1 MSASQ
6 TQAVI
11 AGYARSPFTP
21 AGKGAL
27 SRVRP
32 DDLMAQVVRALIDRT
47 GAKPEDIE
55 DVIIG
60 CAFPEGEQG
69 FNIGRVVGF
78 LADLPITAA
87 GTQVN
92 RWCGSSMSAVHM
104 AAGAIAAG
112 AGELFVCGGVESMS
126 RVPMLGFNPV
136 LNPRLSAEKPDSY
149 IGMGMTAEN
158 LAQRYQIDRAAQQE
172 FAVTSQHRAAAA
184 QAEGRFAD
192 EIVPIHTKVGVVDQD
207 GCIRAD
213 TTQEGLSSL
222 KPAFLATGTVT
233 AGTSSPLTD
242 GASAVL
248 VCSAAYAERN
258 NLPVLARIES
268 MAVAG
273 CAPDVMGIGPVPS
286 ARKALAR
293 AGLEVGAMDVIELNE
308 AFAAQALAVE
318 RDLMLDHDH
327 VNIDG
332 GAIALG
338 HPLGASGARIT
349 GKAASLL
356 ARTGG
361 KHALATMCVGGGQGV
376 ATILTRV

>member
-1 MSASQ
+1 MTAQ
-6 TQAVI
+6 RTPAVI
-11 AGYARSPFTP
+11 AGYVRSPFTP

-27 SRVRP
+27 ARTRP
-32 DDLMAQVVRALIDRT
+32 DDLMAQVVRALIGRA

-55 DVIIG
+55 DIIIG

-69 FNIGRVVGF
+69 FNIGRVVAF

-87 GTQVN
+87 GSQVN

-112 AGELFVCGGVESMS
+112 AGDLFVCGGVESMS
-126 RVPMLGFNPV
+126 RVPMMGFNPV
-136 LNPRLSAEKPDSY
+136 LNPRLQQDKPESY
-149 IGMGMTAEN
+149 VSMGLTAET
-158 LAQRYQIDRAAQQE
+158 LAQRYQIDRAAQQD
-172 FAVTSQHRAAAA
+172 FAVTSQRRAASA

-192 EIVPIHTKVGVVDQD
+192 EIVPIQTKAGPVDQD

-213 TTQEGLSSL
+213 TTAEALSAL
-222 KPAFLATGTVT
+222 KPAFLAAGTVT

-248 VCSAAYAERN
+248 VASADYADKHG
-258 NLPVLARIES
+258 LPVLARINS
-268 MAVAG
+268 MSVAG
-273 CAPDVMGIGPVPS
+273 CAPDIMGIGPVPA

-293 AGLEVGAMDVIELNE
+293 AGLEMGEMDLIELNE

-318 RDLMLDHDH
+318 RDLMLDHAR
-327 VNIDG
+327 VNLDG

-349 GKAASLL
+349 GKAAALL

-361 KHALATMCVGGGQGV
+361 RHALATMCVGGGQGV
-376 ATILTRV
+376 ATVLSRA

>member
-1 MSASQ
+1 M
-6 TQAVI
+6 TEAVI
-11 AGYARSPFTP
+11 AGFARSPFTP

-27 SRVRP
+27 ARVRP
-32 DDLMAQVVRALIDRT
+32 DDLMAQVVRALIERA

-55 DVIIG
+55 DIIIG

-87 GTQVN
+87 GSQVN
-92 RWCGSSMSAVHM
+92 RWCGSSMSAIHM
-104 AAGAIAAG
+104 AAGAVAAG

-136 LNPRLSAEKPDSY
+136 LNPRLQQQKPESY
-149 IGMGMTAEN
+149 AAMGMTAEN
-158 LAQRYQIDRAAQQE
+158 LAQRYQIGREAQQDFAMTSQQRAA
-172 FAVTSQHRAAAA
+172 SA
-184 QAEGRFAD
+184 QSEGRFTD
-192 EIVPIHTKVGVVDQD
+192 EIVPIQTKAGLVEAD
-207 GCIRAD
+207 GCIRAE
-213 TTQEGLSSL
+213 TTQEGLSGL

-248 VCSAAYAERN
+248 VASADYAEKHG
-258 NLPVLARIES
+258 LPVLARIAS
-268 MAVAG
+268 MSVAG
-273 CAPDVMGIGPVPS
+273 CAPEIMGIGPVPA

-293 AGLEVGAMDVIELNE
+293 AGIDMAAIDLIELNE

-318 RDLMLDHDH
+318 RDLMLDHAR
-327 VNIDG
+327 VNLDG

-356 ARTGG
+356 AREGG
-361 KHALATMCVGGGQGV
+361 KYAMATMCVGGGQGV
-376 ATILTRV
+376 ATVLARV

>member
-1 MSASQ
+1 MSQSQ
-6 TQAVI
+6 SGAVI
-11 AGYARSPFTP
+11 VGYARSPFTP

-27 SRVRP
+27 ARVRP
-32 DDLMAQVVRALIDRT
+32 DDLMAQVVRALIERT

-55 DVIIG
+55 DIIIG

-87 GTQVN
+87 GAQVN
-92 RWCGSSMSAVHM
+92 RWCGSSMSAIHM

-112 AGELFVCGGVESMS
+112 AGDLFVCGGVESMS

-136 LNPRLSAEKPDSY
+136 LNARLQAEKPDSY

-158 LAQRYQIDRAAQQE
+158 LAQRYQIDRDAQQR
-172 FAVTSQHRAAAA
+172 FAVTSQQRAAAA

-192 EIVPIHTKVGVVDQD
+192 EIVPIQTKGGMVAED
-207 GCIRAD
+207 GCIRGD
-213 TTQEGLSSL
+213 TTEQGLAGL

-248 VCSAAYAERN
+248 VASAAYAEKHG
-258 NLPVLARIES
+258 LPVLARIAS
-268 MAVAG
+268 MSVAG
-273 CAPDVMGIGPVPS
+273 CAPEVIGIGPVP
-286 ARKALAR
+286 AAHKALAR
-293 AGLEVGAMDVIELNE
+293 AGLEMGAMDLVELNE

-318 RDLMLDHDH
+318 RDLMLDHSR
-327 VNIDG
+327 VNLDG

-361 KHALATMCVGGGQGV
+361 KYAMATMCVGGGQGV
-376 ATILTRV
+376 ATVLARA

>member
-1 MSASQ
+1 M

-27 SRVRP
+27 ARVRP
-32 DDLMAQVVRALIDRT
+32 DDLMAQVVRALIERT

-55 DVIIG
+55 DIIIG

-87 GTQVN
+87 GSQVN
-92 RWCGSSMSAVHM
+92 RWCGSSMTAVHM
-104 AAGAIAAG
+104 AVGAIAAG

-136 LNPRLSAEKPDSY
+136 LNPRLQTEKPDSY

-158 LAQRYQIDRAAQQE
+158 LAQRYQIGREAQQE
-172 FAVTSQHRAAAA
+172 FAVTSQHRAGAA
-184 QAEGRFAD
+184 QAGGHFAD
-192 EIVPIHTKVGVVDQD
+192 EIVPITTKAGTGDKD
-207 GCIRAD
+207 GCIRVETDQA
-213 TTQEGLSSL
+213 GLSNL

-248 VCSAAYAERN
+248 VCSADYAERN
-258 NLPVLARIES
+258 GLPVLARIAS
-268 MAVAG
+268 MSVAG
-273 CAPDVMGIGPVPS
+273 CAPDVMGIGPVPA
-286 ARKALAR
+286 ARKALQR
-293 AGLEVGAMDVIELNE
+293 AGLEMSAMDVIELNE

-318 RDLMLDHDH
+318 RDLMMDHAK
-327 VNIDG
+327 VNLDG

-376 ATILTRV
+376 ATILTRA

>member
-1 MSASQ
+1 MSASS

-27 SRVRP
+27 ARVRP
-32 DDLMAQVVRALIDRT
+32 DDLMAQVVRALLERT
-47 GAKPEDIE
+47 KARPEDIE
-55 DVIIG
+55 DIIIG

-69 FNIGRVVGF
+69 FNIGRIVAF

-87 GTQVN
+87 GSQVN
-92 RWCGSSMSAVHM
+92 RWCGSSMSAVHI

-136 LNPRLSAEKPDSY
+136 LNPKLSKEKPDSY
-149 IGMGMTAEN
+149 LGMGMTAEN
-158 LAQRYQIDRAAQQE
+158 LAQRYQIDRAAQQA
-172 FAVTSQHRAAAA
+172 FAITSQERAAAA
-184 QAEGRFAD
+184 QSGGHFKD
-192 EIVPIHTKVGVVDQD
+192 EIVPITTKSGVVDQD
-207 GCIRAD
+207 GCIRAE
-213 TTQEGLSSL
+213 TTQEGLSNL

-248 VCSAAYAERN
+248 VCSAAYADAHG
-258 NLPVLARIES
+258 LPVLARVAA

-273 CAPDVMGIGPVPS
+273 CAPEIMGIGPVPA

-293 AGLEVGAMDVIELNE
+293 AGLQMDAMDVIELNE

-318 RDLMLDHDH
+318 RDLMLDHAK

-361 KHALATMCVGGGQGV
+361 RHALATMCVGGGQGT
-376 ATILTRV
+376 ATILSRA

>member
-1 MSASQ
+1 MS
-6 TQAVI
+6 QAVI
-11 AGYARSPFTP
+11 VGYARSPFTQ

-27 SRVRP
+27 ARVRP
-32 DDLMAQVVRALIDRT
+32 DDLMAQVVRALLERT
-47 GAKPEDIE
+47 GANPADIE

-87 GTQVN
+87 GSQVN
-92 RWCGSSMSAVHM
+92 RWCGSSMTAIHM

-126 RVPMLGFNPV
+126 RVPMMGFNPV
-136 LNPRLSAEKPDSY
+136 LNPRLQKEKPDSY
-149 IGMGMTAEN
+149 LSMGLTAEN
-158 LAQRYQIDRAAQQE
+158 LAERYQISREQQQE
-172 FAVTSQHRAAAA
+172 FAVTSQQRAAAA
-184 QAEGRFAD
+184 QANGHFAD
-192 EIVPIHTKVGVVDQD
+192 EIVPIQTRDGVVDQD
-207 GCIRAD
+207 GCVRPGTDQA
-213 TTQEGLSSL
+213 GLSGL

-242 GASAVL
+242 GAAAVL
-248 VCSAAYAERN
+248 VASAGYAEKHR
-258 NLPVLARIES
+258 LPVLARIQS
-268 MAVAG
+268 MAVSG
-273 CAPDVMGIGPVPS
+273 CAPEIMGIGPVP
-286 ARKALAR
+286 ATHKALGR
-293 AGLEVGAMDVIELNE
+293 AGLEIGAIDVAELNE
-308 AFAAQALAVE
+308 AFAAQAMAVE
-318 RDLMLDHDH
+318 RDLMLDHAR
-327 VNIDG
+327 VNLDG

-376 ATILTRV
+376 ATILARA

>member
-1 MSASQ
+1 M
-6 TQAVI
+6 TEAVI
-11 AGYARSPFTP
+11 AGFARSPFTP

-27 SRVRP
+27 ARVRP
-32 DDLMAQVVRALIDRT
+32 DDLMAQVVRALIERT

-55 DVIIG
+55 DIIIG

-87 GTQVN
+87 GSQVN
-92 RWCGSSMSAVHM
+92 RWCGSSMSAIHM
-104 AAGAIAAG
+104 AAGAVAAG

-136 LNPRLSAEKPDSY
+136 LNPRLQQEKPESY
-149 IGMGMTAEN
+149 AAMGMTAEN
-158 LAQRYQIDRAAQQE
+158 LAQRYQIGRGAQQD
-172 FAVTSQHRAAAA
+172 FAVTSQQRAASA

-192 EIVPIHTKVGVVDQD
+192 EIVPIQTKGGVVEAD

-213 TTQEGLSSL
+213 TTQEGLSGL

-248 VCSAAYAERN
+248 VASADYAEKHG
-258 NLPVLARIES
+258 LPVLARIAS
-268 MAVAG
+268 MSVAG
-273 CAPDVMGIGPVPS
+273 CAPEIMGIGPVPA

-293 AGLEVGAMDVIELNE
+293 AGIAMDAVDLIELNE

-318 RDLMLDHDH
+318 RDLMLDHAR
-327 VNIDG
+327 VNLDG

-356 ARTGG
+356 AREGG
-361 KHALATMCVGGGQGV
+361 KYAMATMCVGGGQGV
-376 ATILTRV
+376 ATVLARA

>member
-6 TQAVI
+6 HQAVI

-55 DVIIG
+55 DIIIG

-87 GTQVN
+87 GSQVN
-92 RWCGSSMSAVHM
+92 RWCGSSMTAVHM

-136 LNPRLSAEKPDSY
+136 LNPRLSKEKPDSY

-158 LAQRYQIDRAAQQE
+158 LAERYQIDRHAQQA
-172 FAVTSQHRAAAA
+172 FAVTSQQRAAAA

-192 EIVPIHTKVGVVDQD
+192 EIVPIMTKAGMVDQD

-213 TTQEGLSSL
+213 TTEEGLSNL

-248 VCSAAYAERN
+248 VCSAAYAEKN
-258 NLPVLARIES
+258 GLPVLARIQS

-273 CAPDVMGIGPVPS
+273 CAPDIMGIGPVPA

-293 AGLEVGAMDVIELNE
+293 AGLEIGAMDVVELNE

-318 RDLMLDHDH
+318 RDLMLDHAR
-327 VNIDG
+327 VNLDG

-349 GKAASLL
+349 GKAAALL

-361 KHALATMCVGGGQGV
+361 KHALATMCVGGGQGT
-376 ATILTRV
+376 ATILTRA

>member
-1 MSASQ
+1 M

-11 AGYARSPFTP
+11 VGYARSPFTP

-55 DVIIG
+55 DIIIG

-87 GTQVN
+87 GSQVN
-92 RWCGSSMSAVHM
+92 RWCGSSMTAVHM
-104 AAGAIAAG
+104 AVGAIAAG

-136 LNPRLSAEKPDSY
+136 LNPALQKDKPDSY

-158 LAQRYQIDRAAQQE
+158 LAQRYQIDRDAQQR
-172 FAVTSQHRAAAA
+172 FAVTSQQRAASAA
-184 QAEGRFAD
+184 AEGRFAD
-192 EIVPIHTKVGVVDQD
+192 EIVPIHTKTGTVDQD

-213 TTQEGLSSL
+213 TSESALSGL

-248 VCSAAYAERN
+248 VASADYAEKHG
-258 NLPVLARIES
+258 LPVLARVVS
-268 MAVAG
+268 MSVAG
-273 CAPDVMGIGPVPS
+273 CG
-286 ARKALAR
+286 ARRDGHRSGSGGAKGAGSGR
-293 AGLEVGAMDVIELNE
+293 AGDVGD
-308 AFAAQALAVE
+308 
-318 RDLMLDHDH
+318 
-327 VNIDG
+327 
-332 GAIALG
+332 
-338 HPLGASGARIT
+338 
-349 GKAASLL
+349 
-356 ARTGG
+356 
-361 KHALATMCVGGGQGV
+361 
-376 ATILTRV
+376 

>member
-1 MSASQ
+1 M

-11 AGYARSPFTP
+11 VGFARSPFTP

-32 DDLMAQVVRALIDRT
+32 DDLMAQVVRALIERT

-55 DVIIG
+55 DIIIG

-87 GTQVN
+87 GSQVN
-92 RWCGSSMSAVHM
+92 RWCGSSMSAIHM

-112 AGELFVCGGVESMS
+112 AGELFVCGGIESMS

-136 LNPRLSAEKPDSY
+136 LNPRLQQEKSDSY

-158 LAQRYQIDRAAQQE
+158 LAQRYQIDRAAQQQ
-172 FAVTSQHRAAAA
+172 FAVTSQQRAAAA

-192 EIVPIHTKVGVVDQD
+192 EIVPIQTKAGVVDQD

-213 TTQEGLSSL
+213 TSDAGLSTL

-248 VCSAAYAERN
+248 VASADYAEKHG
-258 NLPVLARIES
+258 LPVLARIAS
-268 MAVAG
+268 MSVAG
-273 CAPDVMGIGPVPS
+273 CAPDVMGIGPVPA

-293 AGLEVGAMDVIELNE
+293 AGLEMSAMDIVELNE

-318 RDLMLDHDH
+318 RDLMLDHAK
-327 VNIDG
+327 VNLDG

-361 KHALATMCVGGGQGV
+361 KHAMATMCVGGGQGV
-376 ATILTRV
+376 ATILARA

>member
-1 MSASQ
+1 M

-11 AGYARSPFTP
+11 VGFARSPFTP

-32 DDLMAQVVRALIDRT
+32 DDLMAQVVRALIERT

-55 DVIIG
+55 DIIIG

-87 GTQVN
+87 GSQVN

-136 LNPRLSAEKPDSY
+136 LNPRLQKEKPDSY
-149 IGMGMTAEN
+149 VGMGMTAEN
-158 LAQRYQIDRAAQQE
+158 LAQRYQIGRAAQQE
-172 FAVTSQHRAAAA
+172 FAVTSQQRAAAA

-192 EIVPIHTKVGVVDQD
+192 EIVPIQTNKGGTVDQD

-213 TTQEGLSSL
+213 TTDAGLSTL
-222 KPAFLATGTVT
+222 RPAFLATGTVT

-248 VCSAAYAERN
+248 VASAGYAEKHG
-258 NLPVLARIES
+258 LPVLARIAS
-268 MAVAG
+268 MSVAG
-273 CAPDVMGIGPVPS
+273 CAPDVMGIGPVPA

-293 AGLEVGAMDVIELNE
+293 AGLEMSAMDVVELNE

-318 RDLMLDHDH
+318 RDLMLDHAR
-327 VNIDG
+327 VNLDG

-349 GKAASLL
+349 GKAAALL

-361 KHALATMCVGGGQGV
+361 KYAMATMCVGGGQGV
-376 ATILTRV
+376 ATILARA

>member
-1 MSASQ
+1 M

-27 SRVRP
+27 ARVRP
-32 DDLMAQVVRALIDRT
+32 DDLMAQVVRALLERT

-78 LADLPITAA
+78 LADLPLTAA
-87 GTQVN
+87 GSQVN

-104 AAGAIAAG
+104 AAGSIAAG

-136 LNPRLSAEKPDSY
+136 LNPKLSKDKPESY
-149 IGMGMTAEN
+149 VSMGLTAEN
-158 LAQRYQIDRAAQQE
+158 LAQRYQIDRASQE
-172 FAVTSQHRAAAA
+172 GFAATSQQRAASA

-192 EIVPIHTKVGVVDQD
+192 EIVPIQTKAGVVDRD
-207 GCIRAD
+207 GCIRAE
-213 TTQEGLSSL
+213 TTEAGLAGL

-242 GASAVL
+242 GAAAVL
-248 VCSAAYAERN
+248 VASADYAERHG
-258 NLPVLARIES
+258 LPVLARIQS
-268 MAVAG
+268 MAVSG
-273 CAPDVMGIGPVPS
+273 CQPDIMGIGPVP
-286 ARKALAR
+286 ATRKALAR
-293 AGLEVGAMDVIELNE
+293 AGLDVGAMDLVELNE
-308 AFAAQALAVE
+308 AFAAQAMAVE
-318 RDLMLDHDH
+318 RDLMLDRGRL
-327 VNIDG
+327 NIDG

-361 KHALATMCVGGGQGV
+361 RHALATMCVGGGQGV
-376 ATILTRV
+376 ATVLARA

>member
-1 MSASQ
+1 M
-6 TQAVI
+6 TPAVI

-32 DDLMAQVVRALIDRT
+32 DDLMAQVVRSLIERT

-55 DVIIG
+55 DIIIG

-87 GTQVN
+87 GSQVN

-136 LNPRLSAEKPDSY
+136 LNPRLQKEKADAY

-158 LAQRYQIDRAAQQE
+158 LAQRYQIDRAAQQQ
-172 FAVTSQHRAAAA
+172 FAVTSQQRAAAA

-192 EIVPIHTKVGVVDQD
+192 EIVPIQTKDGAVATD

-213 TTQEGLSSL
+213 TTEDGLFAL

-248 VCSAAYAERN
+248 VASADYAEKHG
-258 NLPVLARIES
+258 LPVLARIAAMS
-268 MAVAG
+268 VAG
-273 CAPDVMGIGPVPS
+273 CAPDVMGIGPVPA

-293 AGLEVGAMDVIELNE
+293 AGLEMSAMDVVELNE

-318 RDLMLDHDH
+318 RDLMLDHAR
-327 VNIDG
+327 VNLDG

-361 KHALATMCVGGGQGV
+361 KHAMATMCVGGGQGV
-376 ATILTRV
+376 ATILARA

>member
-1 MSASQ
+1 MSASS

-27 SRVRP
+27 ARVRP
-32 DDLMAQVVRALIDRT
+32 DDLMAQVVRALLERT
-47 GAKPEDIE
+47 KARPEDIE
-55 DVIIG
+55 DIIVG

-69 FNIGRVVGF
+69 FNIGRIVAF

-87 GTQVN
+87 GSQIN

-136 LNPRLSAEKPDSY
+136 LNPRLAKEKPDSY
-149 IGMGMTAEN
+149 LGMGMTAEN
-158 LAQRYQIDRAAQQE
+158 LAQLYQIDRAAQQA
-172 FAVTSQHRAAAA
+172 FAVTSQQRAAAA
-184 QAEGRFAD
+184 VAAGHFKD
-192 EIVPIHTKVGVVDQD
+192 EIVPIVTKSGVVDQD

-213 TTQEGLSSL
+213 TSEEGLSGL

-248 VCSAAYAERN
+248 VCSAAYADAHG
-258 NLPVLARIES
+258 LPVLARIQS

-273 CAPDVMGIGPVPS
+273 CGPEIMGIGPVP
-286 ARKALAR
+286 ATRKALMR
-293 AGLEVGAMDVIELNE
+293 AGLQMDAIDVIELNE

-318 RDLMLDHDH
+318 RDLLLDHAK
-327 VNIDG
+327 VNMDG

-361 KHALATMCVGGGQGV
+361 RYALATMCVGGGQGT
-376 ATILTRV
+376 ATILSRA

>member
-1 MSASQ
+1 M
-6 TQAVI
+6 TPAVI

-32 DDLMAQVVRALIDRT
+32 DDLMAQVVRALIERA

-55 DVIIG
+55 DIIIG

-87 GTQVN
+87 GSQVN

-112 AGELFVCGGVESMS
+112 AGDLFVCGGVESMS

-136 LNPRLSAEKPDSY
+136 LNPRLSADKPESY
-149 IGMGMTAEN
+149 MNMGMTAEN
-158 LAQRYQIDRAAQQE
+158 LAQRYQIDRAAQE
-172 FAVTSQHRAAAA
+172 GFAATSQRRAAGA

-192 EIVPIHTKVGVVDQD
+192 EIVPIQTKAGVVDQD

-213 TTQEGLSSL
+213 TTPEGLSSL

-242 GASAVL
+242 GAAAVL
-248 VCSAAYAERN
+248 VASADYAEKHG
-258 NLPVLARIES
+258 LPVLARVQS
-268 MAVAG
+268 MSVAG
-273 CAPDVMGIGPVPS
+273 CEPGVMGIGPVPA

-293 AGLEVGAMDVIELNE
+293 AGLEMGAMDLVELNE
-308 AFAAQALAVE
+308 AFAAQAMAVE
-318 RDLMLDHDH
+318 RDLMLDHER
-327 VNIDG
+327 VNLDG

-376 ATILTRV
+376 ATILERA

>member
-11 AGYARSPFTP
+11 VGYARSPFTP
-21 AGKGAL
+21 AGRGAL
-27 SRVRP
+27 ARTRP
-32 DDLMAQVVRALIDRT
+32 DDLMAQVVRALIERT

-55 DVIIG
+55 DIIIG

-87 GTQVN
+87 GSQVN
-92 RWCGSSMSAVHM
+92 RWCGSSMSAIHM

-112 AGELFVCGGVESMS
+112 AGDLFVCGGVESMS
-126 RVPMLGFNPV
+126 RVPMMGFNPI
-136 LNPRLSAEKPDSY
+136 LNPILQKEKPDSY

-158 LAQRYQIDRAAQQE
+158 LAQRYQIDRTAQQA
-172 FAVTSQHRAAAA
+172 FAITSQNRAASA

-192 EIVPIHTKVGVVDQD
+192 EIVPIQTKAGIVDQD
-207 GCIRAD
+207 GCIRAE
-213 TTQEGLSSL
+213 TTQEGLSGL

-248 VCSAAYAERN
+248 VASAAYAETH
-258 NLPVLARIES
+258 NLPVLARIQS

-273 CAPDVMGIGPVPS
+273 CAPDIMGIGPVP
-286 ARKALAR
+286 ATRKVLAR
-293 AGLEVGAMDVIELNE
+293 AGIEMSAIDIVELNE

-318 RDLMLDHDH
+318 HDLMLDHAK
-327 VNIDG
+327 VNLDG

-376 ATILTRV
+376 ATLLTRA

>member
-1 MSASQ
+1 M

-11 AGYARSPFTP
+11 VGFARSPFTP

-32 DDLMAQVVRALIDRT
+32 DDLMAQVVRALIERT

-55 DVIIG
+55 DIIIG

-87 GTQVN
+87 GSQVN

-136 LNPRLSAEKPDSY
+136 LNPRLQKEKPDSY
-149 IGMGMTAEN
+149 VGMGMTAEN
-158 LAQRYQIDRAAQQE
+158 LAQRYQIGRAAQQE
-172 FAVTSQHRAAAA
+172 FAVTSQQRAAAA

-192 EIVPIHTKVGVVDQD
+192 EIVPIQTNKGGTVDQD

-213 TTQEGLSSL
+213 TTDAGLSTL

-248 VCSAAYAERN
+248 VASAGYAEKHG
-258 NLPVLARIES
+258 LPVLARIAS
-268 MAVAG
+268 MSVAG
-273 CAPDVMGIGPVPS
+273 CAPDVMGIGPVPA

-293 AGLEVGAMDVIELNE
+293 AGLEMSAMDVVELNE

-318 RDLMLDHDH
+318 RDLMLDHAR
-327 VNIDG
+327 VNLDG

-349 GKAASLL
+349 GKAAALL

-361 KHALATMCVGGGQGV
+361 KYAMATMCVGGGQGV
-376 ATILTRV
+376 ATILARA

>member
-1 MSASQ
+1 MSASS

-27 SRVRP
+27 ARVRP
-32 DDLMAQVVRALIDRT
+32 DDLMAQVVRALLERT
-47 GAKPEDIE
+47 KARPEDIE
-55 DVIIG
+55 DIIIG

-69 FNIGRVVGF
+69 FNIGRIVAF

-87 GTQVN
+87 GSQIN

-136 LNPRLSAEKPDSY
+136 LNPKLSKEKPDSY
-149 IGMGMTAEN
+149 LGMGMTAEN
-158 LAQRYQIDRAAQQE
+158 LAQRYQIDRTAQQA
-172 FAVTSQHRAAAA
+172 FAITSQERAAAA
-184 QAEGRFAD
+184 QSGGHFKD
-192 EIVPIHTKVGVVDQD
+192 EIVPITTKSGVVDQD
-207 GCIRAD
+207 GCIRAE
-213 TTQEGLSSL
+213 TTQEGLSNL
-222 KPAFLATGTVT
+222 KPAFLATGSVT

-248 VCSAAYAERN
+248 VCSAAYADAHG
-258 NLPVLARIES
+258 LPVLARVAA

-273 CAPDVMGIGPVPS
+273 CAPEIMGIGPVPA

-293 AGLEVGAMDVIELNE
+293 AGLQMDAMDVIELNE

-318 RDLMLDHDH
+318 RDLMLDHAK
-327 VNIDG
+327 VNMDG

-361 KHALATMCVGGGQGV
+361 RHALATMCVGGGQGT
-376 ATILTRV
+376 ATILSRA

>member
-1 MSASQ
+1 MSAAS

-32 DDLMAQVVRALIDRT
+32 DNLMAQIVRALLERT

-87 GTQVN
+87 GSQVN
-92 RWCGSSMSAVHM
+92 RWCGSSMTAVHI

-126 RVPMLGFNPV
+126 RVPMMGFNPV
-136 LNPRLSAEKPDSY
+136 LNPALNKAKPDSY

-158 LAQRYQIDRAAQQE
+158 LAERYQIDRAAQQA
-172 FAVTSQHRAAAA
+172 FAITSQTRAAAA
-184 QAEGRFAD
+184 QAEGRFQD
-192 EIVPIHTKVGVVDQD
+192 EIVPIQTKSGVVDQD

-213 TTQEGLSSL
+213 TTQEALSGL

-248 VCSAAYAERN
+248 VCSAAYAERHG
-258 NLPVLARIES
+258 LPVLARITS

-273 CAPDVMGIGPVPS
+273 CAPDIMGIGPVPS
-286 ARKALAR
+286 TRKALSR
-293 AGLEVGAMDVIELNE
+293 AGLAMDAIDVIELNE

-318 RDLMLDHDH
+318 RDLMLDHAR
-327 VNIDG
+327 VNLDG

-361 KHALATMCVGGGQGV
+361 AHALATMCVGGGQGT
-376 ATILTRV
+376 ATILSRA

>member
-1 MSASQ
+1 MSAAS

-27 SRVRP
+27 ARVRP
-32 DDLMAQVVRALIDRT
+32 DDLMGQVVRALLERT

-78 LADLPITAA
+78 LADLPISAA
-87 GTQVN
+87 GMQVN

-136 LNPRLSAEKPDSY
+136 LNPALSKAKPDSY

-158 LAQRYQIDRAAQQE
+158 LAERYQIGRDAQQA
-172 FAVTSQHRAAAA
+172 FAVTSQQRAAAA
-184 QAEGRFAD
+184 AAGGHFKD
-192 EIVPIHTKVGVVDQD
+192 EIVPFQTKGGIVDQD

-213 TTQEGLSSL
+213 TTTEGLSGL

-242 GASAVL
+242 GAAAVL
-248 VCSAAYAERN
+248 VCSAAYAEKHG
-258 NLPVLARIES
+258 LPVLARVEA

-273 CAPDVMGIGPVPS
+273 CAPDIMGIGPVPA
-286 ARKALAR
+286 ARKALGRAR
-293 AGLEVGAMDVIELNE
+293 IAMDAVDVIELNE

-318 RDLMLDHDH
+318 RDLMLDHAK
-327 VNIDG
+327 VNLDG

-361 KHALATMCVGGGQGV
+361 KYALATMCVGGGQGT
-376 ATILTRV
+376 ATILSRA

>member
-1 MSASQ
+1 M

-55 DVIIG
+55 DIIIG

-87 GTQVN
+87 GSQVN
-92 RWCGSSMSAVHM
+92 RWCGSSMTAVHM
-104 AAGAIAAG
+104 AVGAIAAG

-136 LNPRLSAEKPDSY
+136 LNPALQKDKPDSY

-158 LAQRYQIDRAAQQE
+158 LAQRYQIDRDAQQR
-172 FAVTSQHRAAAA
+172 FAVTSQQRAASAA
-184 QAEGRFAD
+184 AEGRFAD
-192 EIVPIHTKVGVVDQD
+192 EIVPIHTKNGTVDQD

-213 TTQEGLSSL
+213 TSEAALSGL

-248 VCSAAYAERN
+248 VASADYAEKHG
-258 NLPVLARIES
+258 LPVLARIVS
-268 MAVAG
+268 MSVAG
-273 CAPDVMGIGPVPS
+273 CAPDVMGIGPVPA

-293 AGLEVGAMDVIELNE
+293 AGLEMPAIDVIELNE

-318 RDLMLDHDH
+318 RDLMLDHAK
-327 VNIDG
+327 VNLDG

-361 KHALATMCVGGGQGV
+361 RHAMATMCVGGGQGV
-376 ATILTRV
+376 ATILARA

>member
-1 MSASQ
+1 M

-27 SRVRP
+27 ARVRP
-32 DDLMAQVVRALIDRT
+32 DDLMAQVVRALLERT

-55 DVIIG
+55 DLIIG

-78 LADLPITAA
+78 LADLPLTAA
-87 GTQVN
+87 GSQVN

-136 LNPRLSAEKPDSY
+136 LNPKLSKDKPESY
-149 IGMGMTAEN
+149 VSMGLTAEN
-158 LAQRYQIDRAAQQE
+158 LAQRYQIDRASQE
-172 FAVTSQHRAAAA
+172 GFAATSQQRAASA
-184 QAEGRFAD
+184 QAEGRFDA
-192 EIVPIHTKVGVVDQD
+192 EIVPIQTKGGVVDRD
-207 GCIRAD
+207 GCIRAE
-213 TTQEGLSSL
+213 TTEAGLAGL

-242 GASAVL
+242 GAAAVL
-248 VCSAAYAERN
+248 VASADYAERHG
-258 NLPVLARIES
+258 LPVLARIQS
-268 MAVAG
+268 MAVSG
-273 CAPDVMGIGPVPS
+273 CQPDIMGIGPVP
-286 ARKALAR
+286 ATRKALAR
-293 AGLEVGAMDVIELNE
+293 AGLDVGAMDVVELNE
-308 AFAAQALAVE
+308 AFAAQAMAVE
-318 RDLMLDHDH
+318 RDLMLDHDR
-327 VNIDG
+327 VNLDG

-361 KHALATMCVGGGQGV
+361 RHALATLCVGGGQGV
-376 ATILTRV
+376 ATVLARA